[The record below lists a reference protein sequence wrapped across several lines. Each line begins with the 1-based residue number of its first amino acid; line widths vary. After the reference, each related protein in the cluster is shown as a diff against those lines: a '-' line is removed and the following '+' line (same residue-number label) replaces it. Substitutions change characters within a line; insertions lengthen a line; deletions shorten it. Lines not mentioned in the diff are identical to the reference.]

1 MQPIVPRVPTSD
13 TFYILEAKTVLIQS
27 RAEMDGILGLGRARG
42 ESHLKAIAI
51 VCRQVSKYG
60 K

>member
-1 MQPIVPRVPTSD
+1 MQPIVARVRTRD
-13 TFYILEAKTVLIQS
+13 TFYILEAKSVLIQS
-27 RAEMDGILGLGRARG
+27 RAGKDGILGLGRARG

-51 VCRQVSKYG
+51 VCRQVSKYD